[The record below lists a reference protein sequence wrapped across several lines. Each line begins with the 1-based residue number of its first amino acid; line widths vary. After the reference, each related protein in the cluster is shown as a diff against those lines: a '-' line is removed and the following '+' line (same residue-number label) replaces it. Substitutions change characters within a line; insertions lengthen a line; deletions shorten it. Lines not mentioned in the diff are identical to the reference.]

1 MLERVIF
8 TLSFALFAL
17 LVVFTASAN
26 AELHDTSFNST
37 EPDVWPPWDNCNATL
52 PCSPYQ
58 GLTPHKFLEKVFNMT
73 RPEIAPAKK
82 SPRQVYNILKYCTD
96 SNLGGTC
103 AYMTNTSPSMP
114 SLSATYNNK
123 ISSVQLYFSNYLF
136 VFWTGPAATGS
147 VWAFRAPT
155 TVNFGDIP
163 GFNDNIESF
172 YAMDLAAV
180 GWPTSGIQVF
190 SNSNL
195 GGRSVYIVPGDY
207 VDIITSSYWGTFC
220 NDCESSWYQFAGT
233 SVYQYENTY
242 YGGSLYPSA
251 PIITTTFGEQY
262 INSMPSGWNDKVSS
276 IKVLFWIPPPP
287 PPTPAPPSPNTAATT
302 TQAVADTTQANANA
316 LFTAVTFRLSALTA
330 NAAANGGMKRDDHN
344 SDDTPGGTTG
354 RAR

>member
-1 MLERVIF
+1 MANRGLF
-8 TLSFALFAL
+8 TLSLLLLALFA
-17 LVVFTASAN
+17 FAN
-26 AELHDTSFNST
+26 AQVNGT
-37 EPDVWPPWDNCNATL
+37 EPDIWPPWDNCNATL

-172 YAMDLAAV
+172 YAIDLAAV

-190 SNSNL
+190 SNGNL

-207 VDIITSSYWGTFC
+207 NEITSASYWGTFC

-233 SVYQYENTY
+233 SVYQYENTDF
-242 YGGSLYPSA
+242 GGSLYPSA

-262 INSMPSGWNDKVSS
+262 SNSMPSGWNDKVSS

-287 PPTPAPPSPNTAATT
+287 PPTPPPSVAATT

-344 SDDTPGGTTG
+344 SDGTTGGTTG
-354 RAR
+354 SAKN